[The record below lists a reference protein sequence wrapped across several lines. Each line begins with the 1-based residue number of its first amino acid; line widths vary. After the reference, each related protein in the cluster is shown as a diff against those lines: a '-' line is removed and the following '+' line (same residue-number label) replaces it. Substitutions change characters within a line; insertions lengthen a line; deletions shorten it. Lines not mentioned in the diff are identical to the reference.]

1 MPPIKTNIIA
11 EFMES
16 IHLLCVHHCALHRFC
31 IAINYK
37 KHIYVDEKRPNC
49 QLTNTTKPN
58 FEENAQEKDKIWTF
72 QKVVVDRRELVG
84 ISTTLHLLRVCF
96 IE

>member
-1 MPPIKTNIIA
+1 
-11 EFMES
+11 MES
-16 IHLLCVHHCALHRFC
+16 THPLCLHHCALHRFC

-37 KHIYVDEKRPNC
+37 KHVDEKRPNC
-49 QLTNTTKPN
+49 QLTNTTKPK

-84 ISTTLHLLRVCF
+84 ISTILHLLRVCLYR
-96 IE
+96 IITN